1 MIQEALEGFRLSL
14 QQRRVW
20 RLQQDSPAY
29 GAQCAVLLTGNLH
42 TAALSEAIQHV
53 MQRHE
58 ILRTTFHAVE
68 GLEFPLQVIVNR
80 GMPWRQDLDLRGGS
94 PQEQAAKI
102 AELFRQEQ
110 YAPFDYAQG
119 PLLRVSLLTL
129 ARETHLLLISLP
141 ALCAD
146 TWTLNNLVQEIGQ
159 SYAAYPEPAT
169 LPEVLMQ
176 YADFAAWQQDVLAD
190 ANGEAGRAY
199 WQAQDPS
206 ADAVDALPGVGKPA
220 GNARDVPQTLAVTLT
235 ADELTQ
241 IAVMAQQYDTSV
253 AIFLL
258 ACWQSLLWRLTGLSD
273 VVVGYVCDGRKYTEL
288 YGAMGL
294 FAQTLPI
301 RGHFTDN
308 PQLPEIVRQLHAAV
322 HTASAWMEYYPESYS
337 LDTTFA
343 AGFSFTERLAQRD
356 YAGRVF
362 CRAAAVQP
370 ERSLSAALVL

>member
-58 ILRTTFHAVE
+58 MLRTTFHAVE

-80 GMPWRQDLDLRGGS
+80 GMPWRQDLRS
-94 PQEQAAKI
+94 PWGEVH
-102 AELFRQEQ
+102 RSR
-110 YAPFDYAQG
+110 
-119 PLLRVSLLTL
+119 PLKLPSCSGKSNVLLLTTLTGRSCVSLCWPLP
-129 ARETHLLLISLP
+129 RETHLLLISLP

-159 SYAAYPEPAT
+159 SYAAYPQPAA

-190 ANGEAGRAY
+190 ADGEAGRAY

-206 ADAVDALPGVGKPA
+206 ADAVGALPGGGRPA
-220 GNARDVPQTLAVTLT
+220 GNAGDVPQTLAVTLT

-241 IAVMAQQYDTSV
+241 IAAMAQQYDTSV
-253 AIFLL
+253 AVCLL
-258 ACWQSLLWRLTGLSD
+258 ACWQSLLWRLTGQSD
-273 VVVGYVCDGRKYTEL
+273 VVVGYVCDGRKYPEL
-288 YGAMGL
+288 HGAMGL

-301 RGHFTDN
+301 RGHFADN
-308 PQLPEIVRQLHAAV
+308 PQLPEIVRQLHEAV

-343 AGFSFTERLAQRD
+343 AGFSFTKRLAQRD

-362 CRAAAVQP
+362 CRAAAV
-370 ERSLSAALVL
+370 